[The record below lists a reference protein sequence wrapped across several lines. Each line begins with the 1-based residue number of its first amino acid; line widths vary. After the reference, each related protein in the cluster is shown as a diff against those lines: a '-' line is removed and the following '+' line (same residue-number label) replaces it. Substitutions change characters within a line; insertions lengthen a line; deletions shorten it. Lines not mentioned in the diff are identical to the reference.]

1 MFGDTVGSH
10 LKGVAPKNVLSVF
23 KMGAERPKLVSP
35 DGFLRLVF
43 KERIE
48 RMSAAAESIY
58 DRPIRER
65 PDVYLRQVEAS
76 ARRLWH
82 GNIIIWL
89 THSHNFF
96 VRAAIFVMDT
106 ANELGSLSLRPKL

>member
-1 MFGDTVGSH
+1 
-10 LKGVAPKNVLSVF
+10 
-23 KMGAERPKLVSP
+23 MGAERPKLVSP

-48 RMSAAAESIY
+48 RTSAAAESIY
-58 DRPIRER
+58 DENGLMSTFVR
-65 PDVYLRQVEAS
+65 S
-76 ARRLWH
+76 RRVRGGSGTGH
-82 GNIIIWL
+82 IIISL